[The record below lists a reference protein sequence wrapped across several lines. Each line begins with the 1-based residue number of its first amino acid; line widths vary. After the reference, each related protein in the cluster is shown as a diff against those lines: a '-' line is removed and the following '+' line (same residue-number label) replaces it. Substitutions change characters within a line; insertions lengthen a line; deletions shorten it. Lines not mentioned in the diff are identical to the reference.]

1 VQPTLSLTFD
11 DGPDEHWTGRVLDVL
26 RRSGTRATFFMVG
39 ERVRAAPASARAV
52 IAAGHDV
59 QLHCDRHLRH
69 SDLSEDEIDDDVRAG
84 LAALAQI
91 GVRPSSWRTPWGVRT
106 DATARVAARHGLS
119 LIDWTIDTHDWRG
132 DSATEML
139 EQARPG
145 IGAGGVVLMHDA
157 LGPGALRA
165 GCENTVE
172 LVQELIVLARAEG
185 LDVGALP
192 PLDDTQATPEPAR
205 GVPDRRPLHGPR
217 TTSFALALEQI
228 AGRARELDMSPRFP
242 SESFE
247 ALRAAGI
254 PQLAA
259 ERSRCDLARESA
271 IVRALAQADA
281 SSARILDGHFNGV
294 ERLALTAPS
303 ELRIRELELIAQGE
317 LLLGVWG
324 ADPGPGEGAPARIVE
339 TAEGK
344 LALNGVKTFCSGAG
358 GVQRALV
365 IARDE
370 HGARRLAYTDVGRH
384 GVRIDRGWYRA
395 SGLRSSESHRVEFH
409 DTPVLAILGA
419 EDEIMREPWFSRDAV
434 RTASTWAG
442 IADCIL
448 RETIT
453 SLGQSNTDELRL
465 HAVGRMR
472 VAQASIDRWLE
483 YAVARLGDVGDALHA
498 ADAADEALDDGASMD
513 DAGDARALAGECRVA
528 LADAARVIA
537 AEAARVC
544 GSRALVGG
552 GTLDRA
558 RRDLDLFLL
567 QHRLDP
573 KLVELG
579 ERTLRLGTP

>member
-1 VQPTLSLTFD
+1 VPPVLSLTFD
-11 DGPDEHWTGRVLDVL
+11 DGPDQHWTGRVLDVL
-26 RRSGTRATFFMVG
+26 RRSDTRATFFMVG

-52 IAAGHDV
+52 IEAGHDV

-69 SDLSEDEIDDDVRAG
+69 SDLSEHEIDRDVRDG
-84 LAALAQI
+84 LAALASI
-91 GVRPSSWRTPWGVRT
+91 GVRPGYWRTPWGVRT
-106 DATARVAARHGLS
+106 DATARIASQHGLR
-119 LIDWTIDTHDWRG
+119 LMDWTIDTHDWRG
-132 DSATEML
+132 DSAVAML
-139 EQARPG
+139 ARARPG
-145 IGAGGVVLMHDA
+145 VGEGGIVLMHDA
-157 LGPGALRA
+157 LGPGALRT

-172 LVQELIVLARAEG
+172 LVGELIALARREG

-192 PLDDTQATPEPAR
+192 PPEP
-205 GVPDRRPLHGPR
+205 
-217 TTSFALALEQI
+217 SFALALEQI

-242 SESFE
+242 TENFE
-247 ALRAAGI
+247 ALRAAGV

-259 ERSRCDLARESA
+259 ERSSCDLMLESET
-271 IVRALAQADA
+271 VRALARADA

-303 ELRIRELELIAQGE
+303 ELRARELELIGRGE

-324 ADPGPGEGAPARIVE
+324 ADPGPGEGTPARIVE
-339 TAEGK
+339 TADGEPM
-344 LALNGVKTFCSGAG
+344 LRGVKTFCSGAG

-370 HGARRLAYTDVGRH
+370 RGARRLAYVDVSRH
-384 GVRIDRGWYRA
+384 GVRLDRGWYRA

-419 EDEIMREPWFSRDAV
+419 EDEITREPWFSRDAI
-434 RTASTWAG
+434 RTAATWAG
-442 IADCIL
+442 IADCIV
-448 RETIT
+448 RETVT
-453 SLGQSNTDELRL
+453 SLGGSSADELRL

-483 YAVARLGDVGDALHA
+483 HTVGCLASMGDAVSAHVA
-498 ADAADEALDDGASMD
+498 ADATGQRVDSGGDAN
-513 DAGDARALAGECRVA
+513 DAGQARALAGECRVA
-528 LADAARVIA
+528 IADAARVIS
-537 AEAARVC
+537 AESARVC

-579 ERTLRLGTP
+579 ARTLQLDTP